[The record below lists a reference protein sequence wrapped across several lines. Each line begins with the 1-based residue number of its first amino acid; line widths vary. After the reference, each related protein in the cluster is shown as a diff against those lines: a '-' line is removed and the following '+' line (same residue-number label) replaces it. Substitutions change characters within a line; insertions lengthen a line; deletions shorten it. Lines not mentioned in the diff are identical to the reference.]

1 MEKRMG
7 KQIGNYISGTL
18 SMFIGLVT
26 CILVY
31 DFCKCQ
37 TEVAKTILIISL
49 VINMIVVLSETG
61 KKKK

>member
-1 MEKRMG
+1 MG
-7 KQIGNYISGTL
+7 KQIGKYISGTL
-18 SMFIGLVT
+18 SMFIALVT